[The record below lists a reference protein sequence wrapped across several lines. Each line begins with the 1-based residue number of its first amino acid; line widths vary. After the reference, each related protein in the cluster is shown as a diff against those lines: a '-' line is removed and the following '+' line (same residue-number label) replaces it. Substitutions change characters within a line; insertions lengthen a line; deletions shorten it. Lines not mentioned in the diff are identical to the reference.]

1 MIQKLRTR
9 HRRMTLALLVVLPV
23 GWLVGMAGRQAT
35 PFTAELP
42 EGAKDSVA
50 AFSEERWSEV
60 DLFPQHGPD
69 RVGMRV
75 ELLAE
80 TAPGRRLALVLG
92 AQREYFVNAPQP
104 PADVLVYWWPGAGT
118 GEAGATAELPK
129 EARLLGALA
138 WEHLTVLPLAA
149 DVAGA
154 QGRLLLYGF
163 VDHKVLAVSKTFT
176 AGGTKP

>member
-1 MIQKLRTR
+1 MIHKLRTR
-9 HRRMTLALLVVLPV
+9 HRRMTLALMVVLPV
-23 GWLVGMAGRQAT
+23 GWLVGLAGRPAT

-50 AFSEERWSEV
+50 GFSEERWSAV
-60 DLFPQHGPD
+60 DLFPQEGAD

-75 ELLAE
+75 KLLAE
-80 TAPGRRLALVLG
+80 AAPGTRSAFLLG
-92 AQREYFVNAPQP
+92 AQREYFINASPP

-118 GEAGATAELPK
+118 GLAGATAELPK

-138 WEHLTVLPLAA
+138 WEHLTLLPLAA
-149 DVAGA
+149 NVAGT